1 MARLATAQQTATAV
15 RQLMAFAAHP
25 VTVTTSCAGASAV
38 VHADT
43 PAAATRAR
51 RDATLAGWLTADS
64 YGPEAFAV
72 LAQLLPGRR

>member
-1 MARLATAQQTATAV
+1 MARRLATATETRTAV
-15 RQLMAFAAHP
+15 RQLMTFAGHP

-43 PAAATRAR
+43 AERAAVAR

-72 LAQLLPGRR
+72 LPQLVTR